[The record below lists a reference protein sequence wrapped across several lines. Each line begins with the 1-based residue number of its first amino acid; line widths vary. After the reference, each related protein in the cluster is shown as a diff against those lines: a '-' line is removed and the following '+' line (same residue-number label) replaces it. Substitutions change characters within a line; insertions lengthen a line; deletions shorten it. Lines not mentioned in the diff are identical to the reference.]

1 MHIDLTNIEINSDVA
16 IQLASTKGRE
26 IHMSSEKKT
35 SITPTPD
42 GPYLVNGLKNFV
54 NQKGPIETK
63 ETMALCRCGGSANKP
78 FCDGTHAKIGFSS
91 SRLEGRVEDK
101 RDNYQ
106 GKKITIHDNRGI
118 CAHAGN
124 CTDSL
129 ASVFRLKEEP
139 WIHPDAASAD
149 EIIATIQKCPSGAL
163 SYSRDDVEH
172 RDRDGEP
179 TIFVAPNGPYVVSGG
194 PDLLDTTLGDGASQ
208 EHFTMCRCGGSKN
221 KPYCDGTHWY
231 NKFTDDK
238 N

>member
-1 MHIDLTNIEINSDVA
+1 
-16 IQLASTKGRE
+16 
-26 IHMSSEKKT
+26 MSEQNNPKPN
-35 SITPTPD
+35 ITPTPD
-42 GPYLVNGLKNFV
+42 GPYLVKGIENFA

-91 SRLEGRVEDK
+91 AKLEGRVEDK
-101 RDNYQ
+101 RENYK

-118 CAHAGN
+118 CAHAGR
-124 CTDSL
+124 CTDGL
-129 ASVFRLKEEP
+129 TSVFRLKEEP

-163 SYSRDDVEH
+163 SYSVDDVEH

-194 PDLLDTTLGDGASQ
+194 PDLLDTIWGEVASKEYFTL
-208 EHFTMCRCGGSKN
+208 CRCGGSKN
-221 KPYCDGTHWY
+221 KPFCDGTHWY

>member
-1 MHIDLTNIEINSDVA
+1 
-16 IQLASTKGRE
+16 
-26 IHMSSEKKT
+26 MSSEKKT
-35 SITPTPD
+35 TITPTPD
-42 GPYLVNGLKNFV
+42 GPYVVKDLENFA

-63 ETMALCRCGGSANKP
+63 EAMALCRCGGSANKP
-78 FCDGTHAKIGFSS
+78 FCDGTHAKIVFSS
-91 SRLEGRVEDK
+91 AKLEGRVEDK
-101 RDNYQ
+101 RENYV
-106 GKKITIHDNRGI
+106 GEKITIHDNRGI
-118 CAHAGN
+118 CAHAGR
-124 CTDSL
+124 CTDGL

-163 SYSRDDVEH
+163 SYSVDDVEH

-179 TIFVAPNGPYVVSGG
+179 TIFIAPNGPYVVSGG
-194 PDLLDTTLGDGASQ
+194 PDLVDTKHAEGTSN

-221 KPYCDGTHWY
+221 KPFCDGTHWY

>member
-1 MHIDLTNIEINSDVA
+1 
-16 IQLASTKGRE
+16 
-26 IHMSSEKKT
+26 MSSEKKP

-42 GPYLVNGLKNFV
+42 GPYMVKDLNNFA

-63 ETMALCRCGGSANKP
+63 ETMALCRCGGSHNKP

-91 SRLEGRVEDK
+91 AKLEGRVEDK
-101 RDNYQ
+101 RENYK

-118 CAHAGN
+118 CAHAGR

-163 SYSRDDVEH
+163 SYSVDDVEN

-179 TIFVAPNGPYVVSGG
+179 TIFVAPNSPYVVSGG
-194 PDLLDTTLGDGASQ
+194 SDLLDTIWGDGASK
-208 EHFTMCRCGGSKN
+208 EHFTLCRCGGSKN
-221 KPYCDGTHWY
+221 KPFCDGTHWY

>member
-1 MHIDLTNIEINSDVA
+1 
-16 IQLASTKGRE
+16 
-26 IHMSSEKKT
+26 MSSEMAP
-35 SITPTPD
+35 SITPTPN
-42 GPYLVNGLKNFV
+42 GPYLVKGLKNFA
-54 NQKGPIETK
+54 NKKGSIETK

-91 SRLEGRVEDK
+91 ARLEGRVEDK
-101 RDNYQ
+101 RENYK

-118 CAHAGN
+118 CAHAGR
-124 CTDSL
+124 CTDGL

-163 SYSRDDVEH
+163 SYSVDDVEH
-172 RDRDGEP
+172 RNREGEP

-194 PDLLDTTLGDGASQ
+194 PDILDTTQGDGASK

-221 KPYCDGTHWY
+221 KPFCDGTHWY

>member
-1 MHIDLTNIEINSDVA
+1 
-16 IQLASTKGRE
+16 
-26 IHMSSEKKT
+26 MSSEKKT

-42 GPYLVNGLKNFV
+42 GPYVVKDLENFA

-91 SRLEGRVEDK
+91 AKLEGRVEDK
-101 RDNYQ
+101 RENYV
-106 GKKITIHDNRGI
+106 GEKTTIHDNRGV
-118 CAHAGN
+118 CAHAGR
-124 CTDSL
+124 CTDGL

-163 SYSRDDVEH
+163 SYSVDDVEH

-179 TIFVAPNGPYVVSGG
+179 TIFIAPNGPYVVSGG
-194 PDLLDTTLGDGASQ
+194 PDLVDTKRAEGASN

-221 KPYCDGTHWY
+221 KPFCDGTHWY